1 MKLLIEVWGNYHAW
15 KEVAYTYGNKTIIS
29 STTLPLLLD
38 SIKPDTSIIIV
49 ADTLLEEE
57 IAKNKITFDNN
68 NNAYDSICSTV
79 RDRTQQF
86 INRSLANFEVKDFAN
101 SISVLVTPAVGTF
114 SHTRFNGNP
123 HNFFSYLYYSL
134 AKTAATIAQKTHEPL
149 EIYVDITHGINYMT
163 MMTYRAIK
171 DICSVLAYFLDIT
184 FIVLNSDPYVG
195 SENKNLNI
203 NQIEKTK
210 IKPQFN
216 FFKYPQ
222 FDNGRWLKVTHNM
235 PNEKKAQVNATLQE
249 QLKECFTL
257 TSFVDQCYCF
267 ASAVYNALP
276 LFLVY
281 FLPDI
286 KMLTETIDNFVNIF
300 FDNISIYHDDKL
312 TVQQQADFTPSFV
325 SLLQILLFAQCCKY
339 KYNIEK
345 QDQCNISTL
354 HNLIKLYSSFSAF
367 KSRIYRELSKIGEAI
382 QQSSLPLSTYEDYG
396 KILYEKNKK
405 CETSDTEEEKKY
417 KPSDTV
423 DERNLFAHA
432 GLTYNNIQIKREGDA
447 IFIKPKKESIDDIK
461 KVLQNNI
468 PTGLE

>member
-1 MKLLIEVWGNYHAW
+1 MKLLIEIWGNYHAW
-15 KEVAYTYGNKTIIS
+15 KEVTYTYDNKTINS

-49 ADTLLEEE
+49 GDTLLEQE

-68 NNAYDSICSTV
+68 NSSYDNVCSIVKDS
-79 RDRTQQF
+79 TQQF
-86 INRSLANFEVKDFAN
+86 INRSLENFDVKAFAN

-134 AKTAATIAQKTHEPL
+134 AKTVVTIAQKTHDPL

-163 MMTYRAIK
+163 MMTYRAVK
-171 DICSVLAYFLDIT
+171 DICSILAYFFDVT

-222 FDNGRWLKVTHNM
+222 FDNGRWLKITQNM
-235 PNEKKAQVNATLQE
+235 PNEKKAQVNASLQE
-249 QLKECFTL
+249 QLKEFSAL
-257 TSFVDQCYCF
+257 ISFVEECYCF

-276 LFLVY
+276 LFLVC
-281 FLPDI
+281 FFPDI
-286 KMLTETIDNFVNIF
+286 QTLSKTIDSMVSIF
-300 FDNISIYHDDKL
+300 FKNISMHEADKL
-312 TVQQQADFTPSFV
+312 TVQQQLDFTPSFV

-345 QDQCNISTL
+345 QDQCNISIL

-367 KSRIYRELSKIGEAI
+367 KSRIYRELSKIEEAI
-382 QQSSLPLSTYEDYG
+382 HQSSLPLSTYEDYG
-396 KILYEKNKK
+396 KIRDEKN
-405 CETSDTEEEKKY
+405 Y

-423 DERNLFAHA
+423 DERNFFAHS
-432 GLTYNNIQIKREGDA
+432 GLTYTNIQIKKEGDA
-447 IFIKPKKESIDDIK
+447 IFIKPKKESIADIK

-468 PTGLE
+468 ATGLE